1 MINIQRQPNGC
12 DCDVFAIANTTEL
25 VFGKDPLLCRYD
37 TEVMQMH
44 FLKCL
49 EIGE

>member
-1 MINIQRQPNGC
+1 MREEEEVRGEE
-12 DCDVFAIANTTEL
+12 ATEL

-37 TEVMQMH
+37 TVVMQMH